1 MDFNNQQ
8 KLIITLL
15 TEIHA
20 NLKITDG
27 LDPEFVQR
35 VVNEGHG
42 WALSWKYDG
51 MFNGSDDSPE
61 SVKYV
66 ADVLEMWS
74 FLEGSYKELD
84 ENDQKVLAEK
94 ADPFGT
100 HVKFQGFDG
109 NNESEY
115 RSIARI
121 FVNDLDRWSEFEG
134 RDLNSHSPTTDVY
147 RRMLPVFD
155 EIRSKQMSNHDF
167 VFFGVEE
174 LAAVLNSQR
183 HPSKR

>member
-27 LDPEFVQR
+27 LDPVFVQR
-35 VVNEGHG
+35 MVNEGHG

-51 MFNGSDDSPE
+51 MFEGSDDSPE

-66 ADVLEMWS
+66 ADVLEKWS
-74 FLEGSYKELD
+74 FLEESYNDL
-84 ENDQKVLAEK
+84 NASDQKVLAEK
-94 ADPFGT
+94 ADPFGAR
-100 HVKFQGFDG
+100 VKFRGFDG

-115 RSIARI
+115 RSIAHVFI
-121 FVNDLDRWSEFEG
+121 DDLDLWSGFKG
-134 RDLNSHSPTTDVY
+134 RDLNSHSSTTDLY

-155 EIRSKQMSNHDF
+155 EIRSKRIKDHEF
-167 VFFGVEE
+167 GFFGVEE
-174 LAAVLNSQR
+174 LAAVLNSQC
-183 HPSKR
+183 HPSQR